1 MKRNPLLRIFSV
13 KNDPLSAFFCDFICS
28 CQKKAVPLHPL
39 FKKHDPQVSQY
50 VNQRSVCGLKS
61 VAQYVAL
68 YKRRARSRASIS
80 ASESP

>member
-1 MKRNPLLRIFSV
+1 MHFFAILFGHVKKKQYFCTRFS
-13 KNDPLSAFFCDFICS
+13 KNTIRM
-28 CQKKAVPLHPL
+28 VP
-39 FKKHDPQVSQY
+39 QY

-80 ASESP
+80 ASASP